1 MKIKSICLFAALFF
15 ICLAQAQ
22 KAKTFSISSPDGTIK
37 CTVNAGMQLTWSVSS
52 GSQIVLSPSVA
63 ALHLG
68 SGEVLGENAVVTSSK
83 TSHYNKN
90 IAAVFYKKDTVENNC
105 NELTLTCKGS
115 WGIAFRAYNDGV
127 AYRFFTNKKDS
138 VIVQSEDAHFAF
150 DKDYTSFLPYAND
163 PRDGKDFFQTSFEA
177 LYQER
182 KLSEQLPNDSLA
194 FLPVLIDLGNN
205 KKAVITEANLEN
217 YPGMYMSKDAS
228 NAQSLQGRFAP
239 YPTAFKNGGYHNINY
254 VVTKRDNYIAKT
266 KGINTFPWRVL
277 IVSNSDKELANN
289 DMIYR
294 LAEPLRLADLS
305 WIKPGKVAWDW
316 WSDWNISHVD
326 FKAGINTETYKY
338 YIDFAAANGLEYIV
352 IDEGWSNDSD
362 LLDTQSALD
371 LKAVVDYGKEKNV
384 GVILWS
390 TWFAAMK
397 GLDNAFAHYS
407 NMGIKGFK
415 IDFLD
420 RDDQIMTNSTYLIAA
435 KAAQHH
441 LLVDFHGMY
450 KPDGL
455 QHTYP
460 NVINFEGV
468 RGMENVKWS
477 PYTNVPRYD
486 VTIPFIRML
495 AGPMDYTPGAM
506 RNATK
511 ATFHPLGSL
520 PMSQGT
526 RCHQLAM
533 YTVFEA
539 PLQMLSDNPTAY
551 MKEQECTDF
560 IAKVPTTFNET
571 VALDGKVGEYV
582 VIARRKGDIWF
593 MGAMNNWEARDVTI
607 DVSFLKNS
615 SYKAQIFQDG
625 MNADRDATDYK
636 MTVQSVK
643 TGNKITVHLA
653 PGGGWTARLD
663 PEK

>member
-1 MKIKSICLFAALFF
+1 MNTKSICLFIALCFAIF
-15 ICLAQAQ
+15 ANAQ
-22 KAKTFSISSPDGTIK
+22 KTKTFILSSPDGTIK
-37 CTVNAGMQLTWSVSS
+37 CTVNAGVQLTWSVTS
-52 GSQIVLSPSVA
+52 GDQTILSPSVT
-63 ALHLG
+63 ALHLQG
-68 SGEVLGENAVVTSSK
+68 NEVLGGNAVITSSK
-83 TSHYNKN
+83 TTHINKI
-90 IAAVFYKKDTVENNC
+90 IAAIFYKKDTVANDC
-105 NELTLTCKGS
+105 NELTLMCKGNY
-115 WGIAFRAYNDGV
+115 GVAFRAYNDGV
-127 AYRFFTNKKDS
+127 AYRFFVNRKDS
-138 VIVQSEDAHFAF
+138 VVVQSEDANFAF
-150 DKDYTSFLPYAND
+150 DKDYNSFLPYAND

-182 KLSEQLPNDSLA
+182 KLSQQLPNDSIA
-194 FLPVLIDLGNN
+194 FLPVLIDLDNG
-205 KKAVITEANLEN
+205 KKAVITEAGLEN

-228 NAQSLQGRFAP
+228 NAQSLKGRFAP
-239 YPTAFKNGGYHNINY
+239 YPTAFASGGYHNINY
-254 VVTKRDNYIAKT
+254 VVTKRENYIAKT
-266 KGINTFPWRVL
+266 KGTATFPWRVL

-289 DMIYR
+289 DMMYR
-294 LAEPLRLADLS
+294 LAEPLRLTDVS

-338 YIDFAAANGLEYIV
+338 YIDFAAANKLEYII
-352 IDEGWSNDSD
+352 IDEGWSSDSD
-362 LLDTQSALD
+362 LMKASSALD
-371 LKAVVDYGKEKNV
+371 LKAVVDYGKGKGV

-390 TWFAAMK
+390 TWYAAMK
-397 GLDNAFAHYS
+397 GLDNAFSYYS
-407 NMGIKGFK
+407 EMGVRGFK

-420 RDDQIMTNSTYLIAA
+420 RDDEVMTNSTYLIAA

-455 QHTYP
+455 SHTYP
-460 NVINFEGV
+460 NIINFEGV

-477 PYTNVPRYD
+477 PYDNVPRYD

-511 ATFHPLGSL
+511 ATFHPAGSL

-526 RCHQLAM
+526 RCHQMAM

-551 MKEQECTDF
+551 QKEQESTDF

-582 VIARRKGDIWF
+582 SIARRKGDTWF
-593 MGAMNNWEARDVTI
+593 IGAMNNWNARDITV
-607 DVSFLKNS
+607 DLSFLPTGN
-615 SYKAQIFQDG
+615 YEAVVFQDG
-625 MNADRDATDYK
+625 VNADRDATDYK
-636 MTVQSVK
+636 TITRQIK
-643 TGNKITVHLA
+643 AGDKITVHMA
-653 PGGGWTARLD
+653 PGGGWTARIY
-663 PEK
+663 PAK